1 MAALVA
7 EVTDATF
14 ETEVLNSPVPV
25 LVDFWASWCGPCRM
39 VAPIV
44 EELAK
49 HYEGKLKV
57 CKLNTEDNIKT
68 PTTYGITAIP
78 TLIIFKGGKPVQ
90 RIVGAKSKMEF
101 IAALD
106 PIVNAK

>member
-1 MAALVA
+1 MAGLVR

-14 ETEVLNSPVPV
+14 DAEVLKSPTPV
-25 LVDFWASWCGPCRM
+25 LVDFWASWCGPCRL

-57 CKLNTEDNIKT
+57 CKINTEDNPQT
-68 PTTYGITAIP
+68 PTSLGITAIP
-78 TLIIFKGGKPVQ
+78 TLIIFKGGKLVQ
-90 RIVGAKSKMEF
+90 RMVGAKSKRDLVAT
-101 IAALD
+101 ID
-106 PIVNAK
+106 PLL

>member
-1 MAALVA
+1 MAGLVN

-14 ETEVLNSPVPV
+14 DAEVLKSPKPV
-25 LVDFWASWCGPCRM
+25 LVDFWASWCGPCRL

-57 CKLNTEDNIKT
+57 CKINTEGNPKT
-68 PTTYGITAIP
+68 PTSLGITAIP

-90 RIVGAKSKMEF
+90 RMVGAKSKRDF
-101 IAALD
+101 VATID
-106 PIVNAK
+106 PLL